1 MWAIAAPNSPTT
13 TSAACRAA
21 VPGHDP
27 VPLAVAKTL
36 TGQPYSIEFRAP
48 RARARR
54 HDYAHMM
61 TRRLMLCGAALLAA
75 ACTRITDGTAL
86 PAFGAGPNLS
96 GVDVDRVLLDQ
107 DRMRAITGADEHL
120 TIIPSMDG
128 KSPVDVDT
136 LAKTAP
142 TQCRFVYEDTATFGP
157 DIEEFHK
164 TTFQYPPRGG
174 LISEGAAAYH
184 DANTAHH
191 AFDALVATV
200 RGCANT
206 PDGAGFVGSWIADDR
221 SLQTR
226 PGDCGRDYEVK
237 SVVLM
242 EVTFCGFPE
251 SVSTIVITN
260 IAANVPD

>member
-1 MWAIAAPNSPTT
+1 MSRMAVAVRALALCCATLLGT
-13 TSAACRAA
+13 ACTRVIEGAA
-21 VPGHDP
+21 VPGFD
-27 VPLAVAKTL
+27 A
-36 TGQPYSIEFRAP
+36 E
-48 RARARR
+48 
-54 HDYAHMM
+54 
-61 TRRLMLCGAALLAA
+61 
-75 ACTRITDGTAL
+75 
-86 PAFGAGPNLS
+86 PNLS

-128 KSPVDVDT
+128 KSPVDVDS

-142 TQCRFVYEDTATFGP
+142 PQCRFVYADTATFGP

-174 LISEGAAAYH
+174 LISEGAAAYR
-184 DANTAHH
+184 DAATARH

-200 RGCANT
+200 RDCANT
-206 PDGAGFVGSWIADDR
+206 EQGAGYVGPWIADEH

-251 SVSTIVITN
+251 TVSTIVITN
-260 IAANVPD
+260 IAANVPG

>member
-1 MWAIAAPNSPTT
+1 M
-13 TSAACRAA
+13 TSRSL
-21 VPGHDP
+21 V
-27 VPLAVAKTL
+27 
-36 TGQPYSIEFRAP
+36 
-48 RARARR
+48 
-54 HDYAHMM
+54 
-61 TRRLMLCGAALLAA
+61 LCGAALLAA
-75 ACTRITDGTAL
+75 ACTRVVDGAAIPPLGT
-86 PAFGAGPNLS
+86 GPNFS
-96 GVDVDRVLLDQ
+96 GIDIDHVLLDQ
-107 DRMRAITGADEHL
+107 SRMRAITGGDEHL

-136 LAKTAP
+136 LANTAP
-142 TQCRFVYEDTATFGP
+142 PQCRFVYADSATFGP

-164 TTFQYPPRGG
+164 TTFQDPPRGG
-174 LISEGAAAYH
+174 LISEGAAAYRNA
-184 DANTAHH
+184 DTARR
-191 AFDALVATV
+191 AFEALVSTV

-206 PDGAGFVGSWIADDR
+206 RDGAGFVGPWVADQR

-260 IAANVPD
+260 IAANVPG

>member
-1 MWAIAAPNSPTT
+1 MSRP
-13 TSAACRAA
+13 
-21 VPGHDP
+21 
-27 VPLAVAKTL
+27 
-36 TGQPYSIEFRAP
+36 
-48 RARARR
+48 
-54 HDYAHMM
+54 
-61 TRRLMLCGAALLAA
+61 LMLCGAALLAA
-75 ACTRITDGTAL
+75 ACTRVVDGAGVL
-86 PAFGAGPNLS
+86 PFGAEPLIS
-96 GVDVDRVLLDQ
+96 GVNVDRVLLDQ
-107 DRMRAITGADEHL
+107 SRMRAITGADEHL

-136 LAKTAP
+136 LAQTAP
-142 TQCRFVYEDTATFGP
+142 PQCRFVYADTATFGP

-174 LISEGAAAYH
+174 LISEGAAAYR
-184 DANTAHH
+184 DANTARH

-200 RGCANT
+200 RDCANT
-206 PDGAGFVGSWIADDR
+206 SAGSGFVGDWTADER
-221 SLQTR
+221 SLHTR

-260 IAANVPD
+260 IAANVPG